1 MFKALIIL
9 FLLTF
14 TLSAQEMNKIIIEK
28 KSEKPML
35 IGLCDREAFA
45 DSNFSWWFN
54 SAYNFYEPK
63 KIIVEDLLKFNN
75 NFTLTIVMGTWCSD
89 SRKQVPSF
97 YKLLDE
103 LNYPQEKITLINVD
117 RNKETNDV
125 DVSKLNIELVPTFIV
140 YNNGKDIGR
149 IIESPIESLES
160 DLLKILQNYS
170 KE

>member
-1 MFKALIIL
+1 MFKTLIIL

-14 TLSAQEMNKIIIEK
+14 TLSAQEMNKIIIEE

-54 SAYNFYEPK
+54 SAYNLYKPN
-63 KIIVEDLLKFNN
+63 KIIIEDLLKFNN

-103 LNYPQEKITLINVD
+103 LNYPKDKITLINVD
-117 RNKETNDV
+117 RDKVANDV
-125 DVSKLNIELVPTFIV
+125 DVSNLNIDLVPTFIV
-140 YNNGKDIGR
+140 YDNAKEIGR
-149 IIESPIESLES
+149 IIESPIESLET
-160 DLLKILQNYS
+160 DLLEILQNYS
-170 KE
+170 KK